1 MSSLKKTLPRVLL
14 FLIIGL
20 VFLGGSAG
28 VAFLVVSKTTAAP
41 AKPPV
46 PLAKALDLGQF
57 TTNLANSEGR
67 RFIQTK
73 ITVEVDSDQ
82 TIKVLTEKSYA
93 VRDLVLRTLRSKAYE
108 DVAGDKGMLSL
119 GREIQEKLGGLIK
132 EGKILN
138 LYFVEFVVQ

>member
-1 MSSLKKTLPRVLL
+1 MKKTLPRVLL